1 MSLTVRWQ
9 GLKSHWLRVIAIEWT
24 LCMKDRKYDKR
35 HVRSKSH
42 CGCLETLCHV
52 CGPLRNKMATL
63 IVIPSRS
70 DSDPSADSVP
80 GQTMLPTVSLTESDI
95 PGAFLNGWL

>member
-1 MSLTVRWQ
+1 
-9 GLKSHWLRVIAIEWT
+9 
-24 LCMKDRKYDKR
+24 MKDRKYDKR
-35 HVRSKSH
+35 HVQSKSH
-42 CGCLETLCHV
+42 SGCLGTLCHV
-52 CGPLRNKMATL
+52 RGPLHNKMAAL
-63 IVIPSRS
+63 IVILSRL